1 MFERLRQPVFTKR
14 ARPEAVEPASAGEV
28 TVADGAGEA
37 LAAQTPSKSVF
48 KRLREPVFTKRARPE
63 AVEPASAE
71 EATAADGAGEAVAE
85 QAPAK
90 GKKSGLARAARSR
103 PGRQRARRGGSNE
116 RTLVGLDIEP
126 GMVVAAKSRLN
137 GHLEVERAGYVAL
150 APDTVRDGEVNNV
163 DVLGEA
169 LAELF
174 KSSDLDRH
182 VRIGIANQ
190 RIMMRRIEL
199 PPLTDANEIDLAVR
213 FQAQDEI
220 PMPIETVVL
229 DYRSLGIID
238 SGTGPRLNVLLVAA
252 RRDMVERVLQASRQ
266 AGLQPEGV
274 DLAAFGMVRA
284 LRPLDAGETEQ
295 ILYLSVG
302 GMTNLAIS
310 NGPTCEFTR
319 VIASGIEQIA
329 GDVASRCAITL
340 VEARAL
346 LSAVGAYESAAVV
359 EPPFAA
365 ATLTAPDPAAAFAA
379 PGQNFDPGLVELP
392 AMPGDQ
398 PPLVAAPVSPQ
409 DAPVSTP
416 APASEQ
422 AHIARVAL
430 GDGVRRIAAEVR
442 NSLDFYLAAQREEP
456 VTRAVLCGPAL
467 EIPDFE
473 LALSRELGIDVARG
487 EVALASPG
495 AAGNVPTSLLAV
507 AAGLSVPEGPQ

>member
-28 TVADGAGEA
+28 TVVGGAGEVVA
-37 LAAQTPSKSVF
+37 EQAPPKSVF

-71 EATAADGAGEAVAE
+71 EVTVADGAEEAVADE
-85 QAPAK
+85 TPAK
-90 GKKSGLARAARSR
+90 GKKSGAARAARSR
-103 PGRQRARRGGSNE
+103 TGRQRAKRGSNE

-126 GMVVAAKSRLN
+126 GMVVAAKSRVN

-163 DVLGEA
+163 DVLAEA

-238 SGTGPRLNVLLVAA
+238 SGSGPRLNVLLVAA

-319 VIASGIEQIA
+319 VIASGIEQVA

-346 LSAVGAYESAAVV
+346 LSSVGAYESPAAV
-359 EPPFAA
+359 EPPFEA
-365 ATLTAPDPAAAFAA
+365 ATVTAPDPAAAFAD
-379 PGQNFDPGLVELP
+379 PGQSFDPGLVELP

-398 PPLVAAPVSPQ
+398 PPLVEAPESPQHAPVS
-409 DAPVSTP
+409 AP

-422 AHIARVAL
+422 THIARVAL
-430 GDGVRRIAAEVR
+430 ADGVRRIAAEVR

-473 LALSRELGIDVARG
+473 LALSRELGIEVARG

>member
-14 ARPEAVEPASAGEV
+14 ARPEAGESV
-28 TVADGAGEA
+28 NAEEATATDGA
-37 LAAQTPSKSVF
+37 AQPVAEQAPGNKSVLG
-48 KRLREPVFTKRARPE
+48 RLRQPVFSKRARPE
-63 AVEPASAE
+63 AGEPASAE
-71 EATAADGAGEAVAE
+71 EAVAADGAEQAVAE
-85 QAPAK
+85 QAPGKSEQK
-90 GKKSGLARAARSR
+90 GGVRATRSR
-103 PGRQRARRGGSNE
+103 PGRQRGRRGGGNE

-126 GMVVAAKSRLN
+126 GLVVAAKSRVN

-163 DVLGEA
+163 DVLAEA

-174 KSSDLDRH
+174 KSSGLDRQ

-295 ILYLSVG
+295 ILYLSIG

-319 VIASGIEQIA
+319 VLASGIDQVT
-329 GDVASRCAITL
+329 GDVASRCAVTL
-340 VEARAL
+340 GEARAL
-346 LSAVGAYESAAVV
+346 LNLVGYEPPAAVV
-359 EPPFAA
+359 APFEADM
-365 ATLTAPDPAAAFAA
+365 ATSLDPVAAFADPELSLA
-379 PGQNFDPGLVELP
+379 PGVVESP
-392 AMPGDQ
+392 ALPGDHAPHPDEPMSPQ
-398 PPLVAAPVSPQ
+398 HAPVSP
-409 DAPVSTP
+409 P

-430 GDGVRRIAAEVR
+430 ADGVRRIAAEVR

-467 EIPDFE
+467 EIPGFE

-487 EVALASPG
+487 EVALASAG
-495 AAGNVPTSLLAV
+495 AAGNVPISVLAV
-507 AAGLSVPEGPQ
+507 AAGLSVPEGPK